1 MYGSTEP
8 NATQLWSDNLTQKLT
23 VRENKS
29 SNDTPT
35 YYDSQPL
42 GKCTQQDKKTTTA
55 LAKGSH
61 PVNLESF
68 PSRSHLPPNEPDV
81 GRRGNIAVNILIL
94 RTGTTLVHGCAR
106 QRQNRTEQDG
116 TAVEQ
121 PYQRKQASKDRRKEG
136 RKEGMLER
144 SGGTNGRR
152 NERTKSNERS
162 NVRPSFVVRR
172 SSSLCCFVVSW
183 Q

>member
-94 RTGTTLVHGCAR
+94 RTGTTLDHGRAK
-106 QRQNRTEQDG
+106 QRQNRTWSNLTKG
-116 TAVEQ
+116 S
-121 PYQRKQASKDRRKEG
+121 RQAKTEG
-136 RKEGMLER
+136 RKEG
-144 SGGTNGRR
+144 R
-152 NERTKSNERS
+152 NECWSGADERTDGRTNEKQRTFECS
-162 NVRPSFVVRR
+162 TDVRR
-172 SSSLCCFVVSW
+172 SSFVVHRRCVVCCELAVSW
-183 Q
+183 GQ